1 MKKPT
6 ATHDVRQVGRYLS
19 VGQQQRLSIAREL
32 LRDTP
37 ILILDEPSASLD
49 LIIERT
55 LINNLLDKLSNRL
68 DIILANRLSTI
79 RMADETLFFNDG
91 RLEDSG
97 TYEQLIS
104 KNDGPYRKFVE
115 LQRG

>member
-37 ILILDEPSASLD
+37 IILDEPSASLD
-49 LIIERT
+49 LITEQTI
-55 LINNLLDKLSNRL
+55 INNLLDKLSNRL
-68 DIILANRLSTI
+68 VIILANRLSTI
-79 RMADETLFFNDG
+79 RMADEILFFNDG

-97 TYEQLIS
+97 TYEELIS
-104 KNDGPYRKFVE
+104 KDDGPYRKFVE

>member
-1 MKKPT
+1 MKRPT

-68 DIILANRLSTI
+68 VTILANRLSTF
-79 RMADETLFFNDG
+79 RMADEILFFNDG

-97 TYEQLIS
+97 TYEELIS
-104 KNDGPYRKFVE
+104 KDDGPYRQFVE

>member
-1 MKKPT
+1 MKRPT

-37 ILILDEPSASLD
+37 IILDEPSASLD
-49 LIIERT
+49 LITEQTI
-55 LINNLLDKLSNRL
+55 INNLLDKLSNRL
-68 DIILANRLSTI
+68 VIILVNRLSII
-79 RMADETLFFNDG
+79 RMADEILFFNDG

-97 TYEQLIS
+97 IYEELIS
-104 KNDGPYRKFVE
+104 KDDGPYRRFVE